1 LIQIKPFKQR
11 ARLLHEYERAC
22 VPADDRCKS
31 RGQYQAAL
39 VTLASNEVLVF
50 DLTAIFSSL
59 LILESQEA

>member
-1 LIQIKPFKQR
+1 MIVAK
-11 ARLLHEYERAC
+11 AA
-22 VPADDRCKS
+22 VN
-31 RGQYQAAL
+31 QAAL